1 MQQNKRKENF
11 IELIKYI
18 IFGVLTTLV
27 GFGTFM
33 LFEAVLGEKLYLL
46 SNVLSW
52 VLAVIFAFVTNKLW
66 VFSSKSWA
74 PRIVIKEALSF
85 GGARLASLGIEEL
98 GLWLLVSVAGME
110 SMTPFTI
117 FGFSVSGTLIAKCIM
132 MVVTVILNYVLSK
145 FLIFKKSKKKN
156 EK

>member
-1 MQQNKRKENF
+1 MQQKNRKENF

-33 LFEAVLGEKLYLL
+33 LFDAVLGEKLYLITNL
-46 SNVLSW
+46 LSW
-52 VLAVIFAFVTNKLW
+52 LLAVIFSFITNKIW

-74 PRIVIKEALSF
+74 PKTVVKEALSF
-85 GGARLASLGIEEL
+85 AGARVFSLGVEEL
-98 GLWLLVSVAGME
+98 GLWLLVSVAGLGR
-110 SMTPFTI
+110 MTPFTI
-117 FGFSVSGTLIAKCIM
+117 FGFSVSGTLIAKGIL

-145 FLIFKKSKKKN
+145 FIIFKRKKEEN